1 MLILPLYIKADELQL
16 KSAEKEK
23 ALKPWMDRI
32 KKTFKGDERFM
43 ILNAYY
49 KENDYSPA
57 DVFKGS
63 FSLLLQVPF
72 FIAAFHMLS
81 GLKIFQGTSFL
92 FGLIKDL
99 SVPD

>member
-1 MLILPLYIKADELQL
+1 MLLELIFSVSYKITGIPGISVVLLSIILNILILPLYIKADELQL

-57 DVFKGS
+57 
-63 FSLLLQVPF
+63 
-72 FIAAFHMLS
+72 
-81 GLKIFQGTSFL
+81 
-92 FGLIKDL
+92 
-99 SVPD
+99 